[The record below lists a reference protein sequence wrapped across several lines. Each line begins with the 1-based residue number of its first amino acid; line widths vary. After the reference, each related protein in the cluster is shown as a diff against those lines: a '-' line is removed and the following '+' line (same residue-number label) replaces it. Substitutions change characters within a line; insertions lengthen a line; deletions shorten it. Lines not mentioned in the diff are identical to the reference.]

1 MSSGYT
7 VAAGANVVHLP
18 RAAALVPGTV
28 LATAF
33 SAVGPHDAPVVVV
46 LGGISAQRHAADES
60 TGERGWWSSIV
71 GPGAAVDTLRYR
83 VISFDWIGGP
93 EAPLAQ
99 SPNAALPAL
108 QAQPAHAAESVPT
121 TRLQAAALAAILDRL
136 DIAEVHTIVGASY
149 GGLVAQAF
157 AEVYPQRVQRLALLC
172 CAHKAD
178 PRARALRHVQREI
191 LRFAD
196 SAGRGKEG
204 VALARSLALLGYRTG
219 SELRE
224 RFATTSAAS
233 IDAWLATRGAAFAQ
247 RFDAQHYLALSASID
262 AHSSDPALLRTPL
275 HAWAVTEDELVP
287 LQDVQELVRLCGATA
302 TLHVAH
308 SRYGHDAFLKE
319 TAAVSSFLNIAL
331 QCAAAP
337 QAALVLNPTE
347 VFS

>member
-1 MSSGYT
+1 M
-7 VAAGANVVHLP
+7 
-18 RAAALVPGTV
+18 
-28 LATAF
+28 
-33 SAVGPHDAPVVVV
+33 
-46 LGGISAQRHAADES
+46 
-60 TGERGWWSSIV
+60 
-71 GPGAAVDTLRYR
+71 DTLRYL

-99 SPNAALPAL
+99 GPNAALPAL
-108 QAQPAHAAESVPT
+108 QAQPAHAAEVVPT

-224 RFATTSAAS
+224 RFATAATSTEP
-233 IDAWLATRGAAFAQ
+233 IDAWLAARGAAFAQ

-287 LQDVQELVRLCGATA
+287 LQDVQELVRLCGAPA

-347 VFS
+347 VSS

>member
-18 RAAALVPGTV
+18 CAAALVPGTV

-33 SAVGPHDAPVVVV
+33 SAVGPPDAPVVVV

-60 TGERGWWSSIV
+60 SGERGWWSNIV

-99 SPNAALPAL
+99 SRNATKPAL
-108 QAQPAHAAESVPT
+108 EAHAAEVVPT

-224 RFATTSAAS
+224 RFATAATSTEP
-233 IDAWLATRGAAFAQ
+233 IEEWLAARGAAFAQ

-287 LQDVQELVRLCGATA
+287 LQDVQELVRLCGAPA

-347 VFS
+347 VSS